1 MSPRARDAAN
11 SLAWLAGGPPVAAT
25 SAAPSDGSLTSVA
38 SVGVDASSLS
48 PGTGA
53 GGSEAP
59 ATAGGE

>member
-11 SLAWLAGGPPVAAT
+11 SPAWLAGDPLAAAP
-25 SAAPSDGSLTSVA
+25 SAAPSEVSLTSVA
-38 SVGVDASSLS
+38 SVGVDASSWS

-59 ATAGGE
+59 TTAGGE